1 MKKYNPY
8 EESCKISTNHMSQLA
23 IKERDTYH
31 NNFMTHMN
39 RLSLTQS
46 NDSCQTNNSETNDF
60 ENKEEL
66 KRRQDEID
74 TIVKGGVFIT
84 NKNCYFKRYYS
95 KNGEWEKQFL
105 PILNMDN
112 RSLFNVQTK
121 RKNN

>member
-8 EESCKISTNHMSQLA
+8 EESCKISTHHMSQLA
-23 IKERDTYH
+23 IKERDTNH

-39 RLSLTQS
+39 ILSLMPS
-46 NDSCQTNNSETNDF
+46 YDSCRNNDSESTED
-60 ENKEEL
+60 EEVK
-66 KRRQDEID
+66 KRRKDEID

-84 NKNCYFKRYYS
+84 NKNCYFKRYHS

-105 PILNMDN
+105 PLSNLDN
-112 RSLFNVQTK
+112 RGLFNVQTK